1 MPDHRTKLD
10 QVSVADVHIRS
21 QPDRQQ
27 FADPLGSADTM
38 GILPAF
44 IARNPAEVGEV
55 LSVDPNRANRMTF
68 RRRTAEWDFELT

>member
-1 MPDHRTKLD
+1 L
-10 QVSVADVHIRS
+10 
-21 QPDRQQ
+21 
-27 FADPLGSADTM
+27 

-44 IARNPAEVGEV
+44 IARHPAEVGEV